1 MPCVC
6 YKVFVVY
13 FTECVECL
21 VQDPCNMCYRV
32 NRGSLIRFRGVCYR
46 VQRVSIGCLLLVRG
60 HTDRPCVLPGSLCL
74 PQWKIQLQAAVH
86 HLGQDSTRACSWI
99 KKKIRIRETPTLSA
113 CADSSTNT
121 MKSCLF
127 LFTLICTFG
136 QFIAICLHFLALF
149 MTFLAL
155 FVNKN
160 HVSQVT
166 CLNMSHV
173 TCHMSHVTYHMSPS
187 TCH

>member
-1 MPCVC
+1 M
-6 YKVFVVY
+6 KTNVY
-13 FTECVECL
+13 ILCTIF
-21 VQDPCNMCYRV
+21 NYIHR
-32 NRGSLIRFRGVCYR
+32 RGIKSSKLCGLE
-46 VQRVSIGCLLLVRG
+46 Q
-60 HTDRPCVLPGSLCL
+60 LCL
-74 PQWKIQLQAAVH
+74 QQYQYIH
-86 HLGQDSTRACSWI
+86 ICMT
-99 KKKIRIRETPTLSA
+99 KKKNIYWHTILKYFSLLQLIYVLIEIQVPLKESRIRETPTLSA

-127 LFTLICTFG
+127 FFTLICTFG
-136 QFIAICLHFLALF
+136 HFIAICLHFLALF